1 MHPFFE
7 ALKNSKA
14 MNLLFKAAGA
24 SMESRARHLLMN
36 PVKTLHGADILPG
49 ETVLEV
55 GCGTGFFTLPAARLI
70 GEQGR
75 LVAMDALPAYVERV
89 SRKAEEAGLSNV
101 TVVEG
106 DALDTGLDSSSFD
119 AVILFGVIPFPALP
133 LGRLLPEM
141 HRILIPEGVLAV
153 WLFPPLVHLWVP
165 KAIVRSGL
173 FNFVRKRNGVLNYR
187 RLP

>member
-1 MHPFFE
+1 MHPFFD

-24 SMESRARHLLMN
+24 SMESRARHFLMN
-36 PVKTLHGADILPG
+36 PETTLHGADILPG
-49 ETVLEV
+49 ATVLEV

-89 SRKAEEAGLSNV
+89 SRKSEEAGLSNV
-101 TVVEG
+101 TVFEG

-119 AVILFGVIPFPALP
+119 AVILFGVI
-133 LGRLLPEM
+133 
-141 HRILIPEGVLAV
+141 
-153 WLFPPLVHLWVP
+153 PLVHLWVP